1 MERLVKGLADFENE
15 PESVHVTK
23 EQYRRDGFTSG
34 QSPLF
39 HCLLLEDPSSE
50 TITGE
55 KNEQKPY
62 VCGMGFTYFGFSFG
76 EGRFLYLEDL
86 YIDKEYRGKGG
97 GSMMMQVLK
106 EVAQSTNCVRSVW
119 QALDW
124 NTPAL
129 TFYNKIG
136 GRVQDGLITSRY
148 ASDDLQQFHSTRDAF

>member
-1 MERLVKGLADFENE
+1 MGLAEFENE

-23 EQYRRDGFTSG
+23 EQYRRDGFTPG

-39 HCLLLEDPSSE
+39 NCLLLEDPSE
-50 TITGE
+50 TAGE
-55 KNEQKPY
+55 NHQPY
-62 VCGMGFTYFGFSFG
+62 VCGMGFTYFAFSFG

-86 YIDKEYRGKGG
+86 YIDEKYRGKGG
-97 GSMMMQVLK
+97 GSMVMQVLQ

-136 GRVQDGLITSRY
+136 GRVQDGLLTSRF
-148 ASDDLQQFHSTRDAF
+148 ASGDLQQFHSGRGDF